1 MTGPFL
7 LISEGAKRVIKG
19 FQVLFGRGP
28 AGGQAEDGVSLVEL
42 FPETNG
48 HYVLQFL
55 CPFIRQD
62 DELLVRGRRQVD
74 LDAMFLEDGFQFF
87 RLLDGVF
94 PDAEVQVLREEC
106 VELDA
111 EESPLREKR
120 TSLLDERHEV
130 VWLVVLC
137 EDDRFAAEGAAFG
150 AADVEDVAEFCD
162 VRERHVGLFAREA
175 VCQTGAV
182 QVESGVPTGTSAGA
196 IDISESFTFSPVP
209 LSIQIVM

>member
-74 LDAMFLEDGFQFF
+74 LDAMFLEDGS
-87 RLLDGVF
+87 
-94 PDAEVQVLREEC
+94 RE
-106 VELDA
+106 A
-111 EESPLREKR
+111 
-120 TSLLDERHEV
+120 H
-130 VWLVVLC
+130 
-137 EDDRFAAEGAAFG
+137 
-150 AADVEDVAEFCD
+150 
-162 VRERHVGLFAREA
+162 LFA
-175 VCQTGAV
+175 
-182 QVESGVPTGTSAGA
+182 
-196 IDISESFTFSPVP
+196 
-209 LSIQIVM
+209 